1 MFVRKKKNHSGSIS
15 VQIIDKKDKY
25 KVVKTVG
32 VSKDPDVIE
41 QLIQQANWW
50 IQQQRHKDQLKL
62 FSFQTKEEQ
71 TIEGFV
77 SQLANAQ
84 VRTVGP
90 ELIFGR
96 LFDRLGFNRIPEVL
110 FRHLV
115 ITRLAYPA
123 SKLKTADYLHRY
135 RGIVIG
141 VDTIYRFLDKLKNKY
156 QEEVEQIAFCSTQK
170 TLKGDIT
177 VVFYDLT
184 TLYFESEE
192 EDDLRKIGFS
202 KDGKFNQPQIM
213 IGLLVGKDGYPIGY
227 DIFEGSTFEGHTLL
241 PVLQAFEKKFH
252 LEKPIVIAD
261 AGLLSKDNLKK
272 LAGNEYTYIVGA
284 RIKNESAPIKQKI
297 LELVPTE
304 TENRVIPKGEGVS
317 LIVSY
322 SASRARKDKYNREKG
337 IKKLE
342 KKIKSGRLTKEH
354 INNRGYN
361 KFLHLTGEIT
371 ISIDYEKYQEEE
383 KWDGLKGYLT
393 NTALDAA
400 AVIENYNQLWWIEK
414 AFRISKTDLRVRP
427 VYHRLRERIEAHI
440 CIAFVAYVIYKE
452 LERILILH
460 QLPFS
465 PERAAE
471 LTQTMYA
478 LEYEEPNSNIQK
490 TTFLK
495 MDDLQQ
501 QLYDAVNS

>member
-1 MFVRKKKNHSGSIS
+1 MTHQDDRLVFYRKLVPNPSCSTPFLLSLFRVYFNHLVGGWRKKKNHSGSIS

-156 QEEVEQIAFCSTQK
+156 QEEVEQNLQ
-170 TLKGDIT
+170 G
-177 VVFYDLT
+177 
-184 TLYFESEE
+184 
-192 EDDLRKIGFS
+192 IGT
-202 KDGKFNQPQIM
+202 D
-213 IGLLVGKDGYPIGY
+213 
-227 DIFEGSTFEGHTLL
+227 T
-241 PVLQAFEKKFH
+241 
-252 LEKPIVIAD
+252 
-261 AGLLSKDNLKK
+261 
-272 LAGNEYTYIVGA
+272 
-284 RIKNESAPIKQKI
+284 
-297 LELVPTE
+297 
-304 TENRVIPKGEGVS
+304 
-317 LIVSY
+317 Y
-322 SASRARKDKYNREKG
+322 SASATFFSRE
-337 IKKLE
+337 
-342 KKIKSGRLTKEH
+342 SCRT
-354 INNRGYN
+354 Y
-361 KFLHLTGEIT
+361 
-371 ISIDYEKYQEEE
+371 S
-383 KWDGLKGYLT
+383 
-393 NTALDAA
+393 
-400 AVIENYNQLWWIEK
+400 NYVC
-414 AFRISKTDLRVRP
+414 T
-427 VYHRLRERIEAHI
+427 
-440 CIAFVAYVIYKE
+440 
-452 LERILILH
+452 
-460 QLPFS
+460 
-465 PERAAE
+465 
-471 LTQTMYA
+471 
-478 LEYEEPNSNIQK
+478 
-490 TTFLK
+490 
-495 MDDLQQ
+495 
-501 QLYDAVNS
+501 